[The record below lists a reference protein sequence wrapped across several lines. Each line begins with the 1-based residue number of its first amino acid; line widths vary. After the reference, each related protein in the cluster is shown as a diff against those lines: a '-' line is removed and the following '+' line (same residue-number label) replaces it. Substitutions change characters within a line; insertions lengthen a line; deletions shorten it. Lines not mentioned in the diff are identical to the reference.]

1 MTLTAAI
8 VFGVSLLLLLV
19 LFLVKRIEANREHRF
34 AEGIRARADAGAL
47 RIKQVLVRSESYL
60 EELPFFLGAVS
71 RYLVHIG
78 ALSFAKLARASA
90 KRAHQLA
97 DLVSHKHGFQRR
109 ETKSS
114 FLREV
119 SEVKNGK
126 VGEENG
132 VENL

>member
-8 VFGVSLLLLLV
+8 VFGVSLLLLLT
-19 LFLVKRIEANREHRF
+19 LFLVKRIEVNRDQRF
-34 AEGIRARADAGAL
+34 AEGIRVRADMGAL
-47 RIKQVLVRSESYL
+47 RIKKILVRGESYL

-97 DLVSHKHGFQRR
+97 DLVSHKNGFKRR

-132 VENL
+132 VEKL

>member
-8 VFGVSLLLLLV
+8 VFGVSLLLLAV
-19 LFLVKRIEANREHRF
+19 LFLVKRVELNRHARMF
-34 AEGIRARADAGAL
+34 EGMRARADSGAL
-47 RIKQVLVRSESYL
+47 QIKAALVRGESYL
-60 EELPFFLGAVS
+60 EELPFFLGALS

-97 DLVSHKHGFQRR
+97 DFVSHKHGFERR
-109 ETKSS
+109 ETKSR

-119 SEVKNGK
+119 SDVKSGK
-126 VGEENG
+126 VVEENG